1 MPVKVTN
8 EAILNLLRNVS
19 PEPLTN
25 AEIRDALDYSKDD
38 TIYLSARLA
47 GMVNRHVRTGV
58 SVTMKGER
66 KAWRIIAP
74 DRFYI

>member
-38 TIYLSARLA
+38 THEISARLN
-47 GMVNRHVRTGV
+47 GMVKRPKRRVKVIDKVG
-58 SVTMKGER
+58 K
-66 KAWRIIAP
+66 KAWYSELKEAKAA
-74 DRFYI
+74 